1 MDLSIIANVLD
12 ASGLDA
18 LQASDG
24 LEQLSLPTVRDSRN
38 PQYLSA
44 KGRERHV
51 VELRDPLVIPHGEV
65 IHKDAL
71 DGVHWRGPLDVER
84 HLMANHHV
92 GHLLGSR
99 LGGDHLAHVLSL
111 AKHHHAVADFL
122 HLVEL
127 VGDDDDG
134 LAVVTHIAKNG
145 KELLGL
151 LRGEHGRGLVKDEDV
166 HATVYELD
174 NLYRLLLGDAHLV
187 DLLVGV
193 DVEAIGLTDS
203 MDLLGGCL

>member
-1 MDLSIIANVLD
+1 MLDQPHTQTVLRDKRERHPHGGNLVWVLARKLLDLSIIANVLD

-44 KGRERHV
+44 EKGRERHV
-51 VELRDPLVIPHGEV
+51 VELRVVIPHGESFT
-65 IHKDAL
+65 KMRSTGST
-71 DGVHWRGPLDVER
+71 GVGRSMLR

-122 HLVEL
+122 HLV
-127 VGDDDDG
+127 
-134 LAVVTHIAKNG
+134 
-145 KELLGL
+145 
-151 LRGEHGRGLVKDEDV
+151 GR
-166 HATVYELD
+166 
-174 NLYRLLLGDAHLV
+174 
-187 DLLVGV
+187 
-193 DVEAIGLTDS
+193 
-203 MDLLGGCL
+203 